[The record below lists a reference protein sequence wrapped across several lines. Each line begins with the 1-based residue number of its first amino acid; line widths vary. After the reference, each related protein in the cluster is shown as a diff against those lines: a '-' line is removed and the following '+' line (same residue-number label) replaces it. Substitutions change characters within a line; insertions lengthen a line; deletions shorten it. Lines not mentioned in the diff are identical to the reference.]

1 MATLAAACIG
11 VQCAVNATCF
21 ATGTFTSECI
31 CDAGFEGDGIN
42 VCKAPTF
49 SKYQSRVQR

>member
-42 VCKAPTF
+42 ICKAPTF
-49 SKYQSRVQR
+49 SKY